1 MGFLAKIRI
10 SISRTIGSLSRRAST
25 ILGSLR
31 KSGSPMA
38 DRLLSDALRI
48 AELPSPTEREEQRAA
63 FVLERLRSLGLN
75 PQVDEDGNI
84 LVRATCPDPEDSRP
98 ILVLAELSCPRWH
111 PLESLS
117 RLDAD
122 RAYGAGLSDSLGP
135 ATLLSLAETLQAGV
149 LTLTRDVLLLFAA
162 RPLDDPRN
170 SVLRLLAE
178 DSQNR
183 PFAALSLRGLSLG
196 TVRTRTLGTYRI
208 EVRVR
213 TDAEISEASQ
223 KPGPAD
229 RDPRTADR
237 GLKTAVDAVVA
248 LARTLTG
255 ITWDAEQKTTCTIRR
270 IEAGAGFGHEPTEG
284 LLDIELESSDEAV
297 LEIAMKAATATAESM
312 GREAKLQTRVTIAGY
327 VPVGDPAPGAVL
339 SRLVIQTLKD
349 QRIKVRE
356 ESGADTAAFFSSRG
370 IPAVSL
376 AVASGREG
384 LDRDEI
390 DVASIDTGRRL
401 LVSVID
407 RACRE
412 IL

>member
-213 TDAEISEASQ
+213 TDAEISEANQ

-229 RDPRTADR
+229 R
-237 GLKTAVDAVVA
+237 GLRTAVDAVVT

-284 LLDIELESSDEAV
+284 LLDIELE
-297 LEIAMKAATATAESM
+297 
-312 GREAKLQTRVTIAGY
+312 
-327 VPVGDPAPGAVL
+327 
-339 SRLVIQTLKD
+339 
-349 QRIKVRE
+349 
-356 ESGADTAAFFSSRG
+356 
-370 IPAVSL
+370 
-376 AVASGREG
+376 
-384 LDRDEI
+384 
-390 DVASIDTGRRL
+390 
-401 LVSVID
+401 
-407 RACRE
+407 
-412 IL
+412 

>member
-1 MGFLAKIRI
+1 MGFFAKIRTPVVKTL
-10 SISRTIGSLSRRAST
+10 RALSRRASSV
-25 ILGSLR
+25 LGSLR
-31 KSGSPMA
+31 KSATPLA

-48 AELPSPTEREEQRAA
+48 AELPSPTAREEQRAA
-63 FVLERLRSLGLN
+63 FVLERLKSLGLS

-84 LVRATCPDPEDSRP
+84 LARVTCPDPEEPRP
-98 ILVLAELSCPRWH
+98 ILVLAELSSPRWH

-135 ATLLSLAETLQAGV
+135 ATLLSLAEALQSGNTLV
-149 LTLTRDVLLLFAA
+149 SKDVLLLFAA
-162 RPLDDPRN
+162 RPLDDPRG
-170 SVLRLLAE
+170 SVLRRLAE
-178 DSQNR
+178 DPQNQ

-196 TVRTRTLGTYRI
+196 TVQTRTLGTYRI

-213 TDAEISEASQ
+213 TDTEDPDAGR
-223 KPGPAD
+223 KPES
-229 RDPRTADR
+229 ADR
-237 GLKTAVDAVVA
+237 GSGSAVDAVVA

-255 ITWDAEQKTTCTIRR
+255 ITWDAENRTTCRVRR

-284 LLDIELESSDEAV
+284 LLDIELESPDEAV
-297 LEIAMKAATATAESM
+297 LEIAMKAATATAESR
-312 GREAKLQTRVTIAGY
+312 GLEAKLQTQVTIAGY
-327 VPVGDPAPGAVL
+327 VPVGDPGVGAVL

-349 QRIKVRE
+349 QRIRVRE
-356 ESGADTAAFFSSRG
+356 DSGADPAAFFSARG

-390 DVASIDTGRRL
+390 EVDSIEKGRRL
-401 LVSVID
+401 LTSVIE

-412 IL
+412 VL